1 MTANEVI
8 LWVFLDLGREVCSVC
23 RRFEFCMSKVPCPD
37 VTASTER
44 LQVTASYARIRLSFG
59 APLMAAL
66 SGIRSTAFRVC
77 PHVGCLIDAS
87 ALVGFTMYVS
97 APIVLSNIHEHST
110 LNKRFIDRKGG
121 DFSCFSVGAD
131 SGLSGYIQLH
141 SSSANASHAD
151 IT

>member
-1 MTANEVI
+1 MTSDEVL
-8 LWVFLDLGREVCSVC
+8 LWVFLDPGREVCSVC

-77 PHVGCLIDAS
+77 PCTQCLIDAS
-87 ALVGFTMYVS
+87 ALVDYHVCVYT
-97 APIVLSNIHEHST
+97 HSPLEYT
-110 LNKRFIDRKGG
+110 
-121 DFSCFSVGAD
+121 
-131 SGLSGYIQLH
+131 
-141 SSSANASHAD
+141 
-151 IT
+151 